1 MNFKS
6 MCERYV
12 EMSQGTNQIRV
23 RRKIWPPN
31 IHLLLGMSTTPMAV
45 VKIDEDGGMLQS
57 PTYMRFGMSLIMNG
71 ETAVF
76 GWCPSI
82 DDVMGQDWMFIEG
95 GR

>member
-1 MNFKS
+1 MNFKT
-6 MCERYV
+6 MCESYV
-12 EMSQGTNQIRV
+12 EMSESGTQARV

-31 IHLLLGMSTTPMAV
+31 VHLLLGVMKIGAPLATVLSDVGGTKTPHTR
-45 VKIDEDGGMLQS
+45 G
-57 PTYMRFGMSLIMNG
+57 FGMSLVMNG

-82 DDVMGQDWMFIEG
+82 EDVMGQDWEFIP